1 MPSRFRVLLTDRAWP
16 DTSIEDRLLGDIGAE
31 LIEPPASDEAA
42 LVAAAAD
49 VDAIAT
55 NWAKVTDAVIRAA
68 TNCRIVA
75 RLGIGVD
82 NIAIP
87 TATALGIPVTNVP
100 DYCVTEVADHTL
112 GLLLACARRIGFFHH
127 RAKEGEYNLQAATPM
142 RRLSTQTL
150 GLFGLGRIG
159 SAVAMRAKA
168 LGLKVIAHTASGRD
182 HGTGCQMV
190 PLERLLA
197 DSDFLSLHAP
207 LTDATRQVIN
217 AAALAKMKPTA
228 YLINTSRGGLVD
240 EAALWTALQQHRL
253 AGAALDVF
261 DPEPPDLS
269 QPLFQDE
276 RVLVT
281 PHAAFVSE
289 EALTQMRTQA
299 MEGIV
304 AALSGRRPQNVLN
317 PQVYP
322 AAE

>member
-1 MPSRFRVLLTDRAWP
+1 MSRFRVLLTDRAWP
-16 DTSIEDRLLGDIGAE
+16 ETTIEDRLLGEVGAE
-31 LIEPPASDEAA
+31 LIEPPATGEAG
-42 LVAAAAD
+42 LVSVAKD

-68 TNCRIVA
+68 PKCRIIA
-75 RLGIGVD
+75 RTGIGVD

-87 TATALGIPVTNVP
+87 TATELRIPVTNVP
-100 DYCVTEVADHTL
+100 DYCVAEVADHTL

-127 RAKEGEYNLQAATPM
+127 RTKRGEYDLQAATPM

-150 GLFGLGRIG
+150 GLFGLGHIG
-159 SAVAMRAKA
+159 RAVAVRARA
-168 LGLKVIAHTASGRD
+168 LGLNVISHTASGKD
-182 HGTGCQMV
+182 HGTGCAMV
-190 PLERLLA
+190 PLDTLLA

-207 LTDATRQVIN
+207 LTDSTRQVIN
-217 AAALAKMKPTA
+217 GAALAKMKPTA
-228 YLINTSRGGLVD
+228 YLINTSRGGLID
-240 EAALWTALQQHRL
+240 EAALWTALQQNRL

-276 RVLVT
+276 RVIVT

-289 EALTQMRTQA
+289 ESLTQMRTQA
-299 MEGIV
+299 LEGIV

-317 PQVYP
+317 PQIYSP
-322 AAE
+322 PE